1 MKAGHHIVSLSLG
14 TVAEPNA
21 LVMVQPRT
29 EFSESGGERWPRDSK
44 NYFDVTWIERFPAG
58 RPIPAVVAR
67 ACELISDKRL
77 ADNYTLLLD
86 ITSTGAAPA
95 KAFEGR
101 GIYPALVDLTNTA
114 AAEQSGSSM
123 RVPLRDVIG
132 AAQMALQ
139 TARLKVASGL
149 DLAETL
155 VADLTAFDPKPVARQ
170 VRLSPHHSA
179 TASANTRS
187 AFRPPRR
194 SMFRATGLGSKAVRS
209 VTSVPA
215 NSNSLA
221 TLRRA
226 VCKII

>member
-1 MKAGHHIVSLSLG
+1 MKAGHHIVCLSLG

-29 EFSESGGERWPRDSK
+29 EFSEFRGERWARDSK
-44 NYFDVTWIERFPAG
+44 NYFDVTLIERFPAG

-95 KAFEGR
+95 RAFESR
-101 GIYPALVDLTNTA
+101 GIYPALLDLTNTA
-114 AAEQSGSSM
+114 APEQAGSSL

-132 AAQMALQ
+132 AAQMILQ
-139 TARLKVASGL
+139 TARLKVAKEL

-155 VADLTAFDPKPVARQ
+155 VADLTAFDPKPVARNMDLRGGRNADLVFALAVALWWGDQ
-170 VRLSPHHSA
+170 LTWGDKWSDMS
-179 TASANTRS
+179 
-187 AFRPPRR
+187 
-194 SMFRATGLGSKAVRS
+194 GLTPAVADRT
-209 VTSVPA
+209 VGY
-215 NSNSLA
+215 
-221 TLRRA
+221 
-226 VCKII
+226 

>member
-1 MKAGHHIVSLSLG
+1 MKANHHIVSLSLG

-29 EFSESGGERWPRDSK
+29 EFSEIVVDRWSRDSK
-44 NYFDVTWIERFPAG
+44 NFFDVTLIERFPAG

-95 KAFEGR
+95 RAFEGR

-114 AAEQSGSSM
+114 AAEQAGSSL

-132 AAQMALQ
+132 AAQMILQ
-139 TARLKVASGL
+139 TARLKVASEL
-149 DLAETL
+149 ELAETL
-155 VADLTAFDPKPVARQ
+155 VADLTAFDPKPVARDMDLRGGRNADL
-170 VRLSPHHSA
+170 VFALA
-179 TASANTRS
+179 VALWWGD
-187 AFRPPRR
+187 
-194 SMFRATGLGSKAVRS
+194 GLTWGDKWPAVDGLVPAIADRS
-209 VTSVPA
+209 VGY
-215 NSNSLA
+215 
-221 TLRRA
+221 
-226 VCKII
+226 

>member
-1 MKAGHHIVSLSLG
+1 MKANHHIVSLSLG

-29 EFSESGGERWPRDSK
+29 EFSQSGGDRWARDSK
-44 NYFDVTWIERFPAG
+44 NYFDVTLIERFPAG

-95 KAFEGR
+95 RAFESR
-101 GIYPALVDLTNTA
+101 GIYPTMVDLTNTA
-114 AAEQSGSSM
+114 EVGQTGSAL

-132 AAQMALQ
+132 AAQMVMQ
-139 TARLKVASGL
+139 TARLKVAKEL

-155 VADLTAFDPKPVARQ
+155 VADLTAFDPKPVARNMDLRGGRNADL
-170 VRLSPHHSA
+170 VFALAAALWWADNLTWGDKWS
-179 TASANTRS
+179 
-187 AFRPPRR
+187 
-194 SMFRATGLGSKAVRS
+194 SMSGLA
-209 VTSVPA
+209 PA
-215 NSNSLA
+215 IA
-221 TLRRA
+221 DRA
-226 VCKII
+226 VGY